1 MTTFLQTINNIFV
14 IYIGIGIDWYWYNMD
29 VGIITSSVEYLEI
42 LINVIITA
50 NNNNANSIKYII
62 TNNEDVFSYSLNS
75 LNNLTPILKIFNIKT
90 ADNIND
96 DFIST
101 LPKVDLQIIY
111 SFYIIPK
118 ILYMH
123 PKYKTI
129 NIHYSLLPSFRGP
142 NPLLAQILKNE
153 TYTGISI
160 HYVTDVIDD
169 GNNIIA
175 QTDKVP
181 IIYRNTHMNS
191 YYTTLS
197 LLNKKAYNIIERII
211 RDINHKKILDP
222 IKTSYENSYYSNYQ
236 MKQLIQKIHNH

>member
-1 MTTFLQTINNIFV
+1 MKI
-14 IYIGIGIDWYWYNMD
+14 
-29 VGIITSSVEYLEI
+29 GIITSSVEYLTI
-42 LINVIITA
+42 IINVINST
-50 NNNNANSIKYII
+50 NNNDTTNNIKYII
-62 TNNEDVFSYSLNS
+62 TNNADVLTYCVV
-75 LNNLTPILKIFNIKT
+75 NLKSTLKIFNIKT

-129 NIHYSLLPSFRGP
+129 NIHYSLLPSYRGP
-142 NPLLAQILKNE
+142 NPVLAQILKNE
-153 TYTGISI
+153 KYTGISI

-175 QTDKVP
+175 QTDKIP
-181 IIYRNTHMNS
+181 IIYKSRCANS
-191 YYTTLS
+191 YYATLS
-197 LLNKKAYNIIERII
+197 LLNKEATTILERII

-222 IKTSYENSYYSNYQ
+222 IKTRYENSYYSNYQ